1 MITLFAAT
9 ILFMPQPVV
18 SIPGWSSNWEA
29 VKAQSVKTGKPIL
42 ANFTGSDWC
51 PYCIRL
57 EEEIFTTEEFKDWA
71 KEKVILFEADFPQG
85 KELPEK
91 IAIQNDKLAK
101 EYGISAFPSI
111 LFLDGNGDV
120 LGNSGYLR
128 EPGPSVW
135 TKYADQQITQ
145 GKIAQK
151 NSGGWPKIVDKQLSA
166 EVDVRGQKLATT
178 DFGKIVN
185 GKAAPRKGKVLIVDL
200 WATWCGPCVQE
211 MPKLNAWAKKYAN
224 YVDIIGV
231 TEEEPAKVKEFL
243 TKRAVDYPLYSDTD
257 AKIFKE
263 LRVGGIPFIVVLSPD
278 GVVRYEG
285 TPTDPSDPLTE
296 RTIQK
301 IIIASKLRK

>member
-1 MITLFAAT
+1 MISLLVAT
-9 ILFMPQPVV
+9 ILLMPEPVV
-18 SIPGWSSNWEA
+18 SIPGWSANWEA
-29 VKAQSVKTGKPIL
+29 AKAQSVKTGKPIL

-57 EEEIFTTEEFKDWA
+57 EEEIFTTEEFKSWA
-71 KEKVILFEADFPQG
+71 KEKVILFEADYPQG

-91 IAIQNDKLAK
+91 ITIQNEKLAR

-128 EPGPSVW
+128 DPGPAAW
-135 TKYADQQITQ
+135 TKFADQQIAK
-145 GKIAQK
+145 GKIDQK
-151 NSGGWPKIVDKQLSA
+151 NSGGWPKIVPKQMSA
-166 EVDVRGQKLATT
+166 EVDVRGEKLETT
-178 DFGKIVN
+178 NFGKIVN
-185 GKAAPRKGKVLIVDL
+185 GKTAPSKGKVLIIDL

-211 MPKLNAWAKKYAN
+211 MPKLNAWAKKYAK

-231 TEEEPAKVKEFL
+231 TEEEPEKVKEFL
-243 TKRAVDYPLYSDTD
+243 TKRSVDYPLYSDTD

-296 RTIQK
+296 RVLQK